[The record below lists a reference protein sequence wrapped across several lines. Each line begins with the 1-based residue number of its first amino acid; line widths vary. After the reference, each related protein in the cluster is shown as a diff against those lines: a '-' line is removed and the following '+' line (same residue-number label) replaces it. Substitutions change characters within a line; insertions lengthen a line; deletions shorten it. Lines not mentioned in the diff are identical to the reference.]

1 MKWKFLPLVILM
13 TALTAFAPAK
23 GEQTRVLIVDG
34 FSNHDWKRTTA
45 CLTDLLEKHGGY
57 SVDVST
63 FPADAPQEK
72 REAWNPEFRNYD
84 VVIQNTNGGTQ
95 GPEWGSK
102 AKKSLE
108 QYLKGECW
116 PSTPP
121 ITPFPNG
128 RNTTA

>member
-72 REAWNPEFRNYD
+72 REAWNPEFRN
-84 VVIQNTNGGTQ
+84 
-95 GPEWGSK
+95 
-102 AKKSLE
+102 
-108 QYLKGECW
+108 
-116 PSTPP
+116 
-121 ITPFPNG
+121 
-128 RNTTA
+128 